1 MKKVIDQCYR
11 ALEEKE
17 VPVGCV
23 FVHIPSKRIFIE
35 SHNLTNKLKNATKHA
50 EINCFDSIEN
60 ISRDKYLTEAFIR
73 EKKLK
78 FSVEKNLNSIFS
90 ESALFVS
97 CEPCIMC
104 AYSLSIMSKNIL
116 KI

>member
-1 MKKVIDQCYR
+1 MKQAIEKCIS
-11 ALEEKE
+11 AIKEKE

-23 FVHIPSKRIFIE
+23 FVHIPSKKIFAS

-50 EINCFDSIEN
+50 EINCIDYVRMLSKNKDEKI
-60 ISRDKYLTEAFIR
+60 KFINDLG
-73 EKKLK
+73 LK
-78 FSVEKNLNSIFS
+78 FDFDKDLNSIFS

-104 AYSLSIMSKNIL
+104 SHSLSLMSIPIFL
-116 KI
+116 